1 VVLQSARGRGLAYF
15 VDGVR
20 SGTAALVGNTV
31 FAFSNATTKMSGAV
45 RKGLLTIGLDQPLAE
60 PGECLLCD
68 VGGLTLELDTLP
80 AIPLMTRTDARR
92 TCSTLQIFLTQQIH
106 GCWRWVIPS
115 VQLSHGIFMAASV
128 PSANATPTSAT
139 LLKPTEPQP

>member
-1 VVLQSARGRGLAYF
+1 MVPQSARGRGLAYF

-60 PGECLLCD
+60 PGERTHYDTEAPIQNQQCLPCSR
-68 VGGLTLELDTLP
+68 VCTGSMRSMPAAQSRSHTRSSHTLFGH
-80 AIPLMTRTDARR
+80 R
-92 TCSTLQIFLTQQIH
+92 
-106 GCWRWVIPS
+106 
-115 VQLSHGIFMAASV
+115 
-128 PSANATPTSAT
+128 
-139 LLKPTEPQP
+139 